1 MCTFRCVTFEI
12 FVLLKESSTTIS
24 YNKVR
29 DWVSILPQSVSLWN
43 AYRDRKPKRNE
54 EVMKVPQSF
63 TFMARE
69 GQTETQE
76 IAFEKTLA

>member
-1 MCTFRCVTFEI
+1 MTFEI

-54 EVMKVPQSF
+54 VMKVPQSF